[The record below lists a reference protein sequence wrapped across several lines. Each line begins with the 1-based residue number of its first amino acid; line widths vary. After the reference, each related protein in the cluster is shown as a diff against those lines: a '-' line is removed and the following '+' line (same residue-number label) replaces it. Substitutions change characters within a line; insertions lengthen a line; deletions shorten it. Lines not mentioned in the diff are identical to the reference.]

1 MDKNFIPR
9 NFKLGKFFCI
19 SQNNENII
27 STIKN
32 KKYKM
37 ICINDSDK
45 NIDFEKC
52 KLEINTAL
60 EKKLPKKCSF
70 EK

>member
-1 MDKNFIPR
+1 
-9 NFKLGKFFCI
+9 
-19 SQNNENII
+19 
-27 STIKN
+27 
-32 KKYKM
+32 M